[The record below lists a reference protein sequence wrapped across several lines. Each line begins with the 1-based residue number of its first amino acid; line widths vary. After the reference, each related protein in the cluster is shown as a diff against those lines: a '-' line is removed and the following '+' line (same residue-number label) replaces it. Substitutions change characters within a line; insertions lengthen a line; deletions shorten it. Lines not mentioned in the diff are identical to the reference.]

1 MPKIISITVAA
12 LSALILFAKS
22 TSAWAVTILQNLE
35 NPEDL
40 SCFVVL
46 ISNIKNYALM
56 IAGPITVLMI
66 IIGGVMITVSGG
78 QENLRAQGKK
88 TLTGGI
94 IGLIIVLLA
103 WVIVSGVLMAIYGTE
118 IVGLWDANVTC
129 GTSN

>member
-1 MPKIISITVAA
+1 MPKIISAAITAFT
-12 LSALILFAKS
+12 ALILFAKS
-22 TSAWAVTILQNLE
+22 HSAQAIAILQDLD
-35 NPEDL
+35 NPDDL

-103 WVIVSGVLMAIYGTE
+103 WVIVSGVLMAIYGTD
-118 IVGLWDANVTC
+118 IVGLWEVKVSC
-129 GTSN
+129 SSN

>member
-1 MPKIISITVAA
+1 MPKIISITIAA
-12 LSALILFAKS
+12 FTALILFTKS
-22 TSAWAVTILQNLE
+22 TSAQAITILQNLE

-40 SCFVVL
+40 SCFIVL

-88 TLTGGI
+88 TLTGGKGFPLFYFLRVASKTAAASAMI
-94 IGLIIVLLA
+94 LLTFLSTSSSVRVL
-103 WVIVSGVLMAIYGTE
+103 S
-118 IVGLWDANVTC
+118 
-129 GTSN
+129 